1 MQKSTLVNNIDMA
14 KKLSFI
20 ANYGT
25 QGEKMVIIVPKAY
38 HKDLQKFKKPIK
50 VIVEDMDLGMT
61 TISSSIIKAMI
72 RYPILLGL

>member
-25 QGEKMVIIVPKAY
+25 QGERTWLY
-38 HKDLQKFKKPIK
+38 RT
-50 VIVEDMDLGMT
+50 E
-61 TISSSIIKAMI
+61 
-72 RYPILLGL
+72 GLS

>member
-1 MQKSTLVNNIDMA
+1 MQKTTLVDVEMP

-50 VIVEDMDLGMT
+50 VVVEDMDLGMT
-61 TISSSIIKAMI
+61 TISSSKSDDQ
-72 RYPILLGL
+72 

>member
-1 MQKSTLVNNIDMA
+1 MQKTTLVNVHGDMA

-38 HKDLQKFKKPIK
+38 HKDIQKFKKPIK
-50 VIVEDMDLGMT
+50 VVVEDMDLGMT
-61 TISSSIIKAMI
+61 TVSGSSSKSDD
-72 RYPILLGL
+72 